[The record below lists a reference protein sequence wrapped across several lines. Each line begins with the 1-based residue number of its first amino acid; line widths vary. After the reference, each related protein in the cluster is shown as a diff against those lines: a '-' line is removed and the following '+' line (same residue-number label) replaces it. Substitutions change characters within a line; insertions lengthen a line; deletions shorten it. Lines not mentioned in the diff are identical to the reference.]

1 MTTQEIADKLAAHC
15 KKGEWEAAQKEL
27 YASGAISVEPEATPA
42 FAKETKGL
50 DAIIAKGHTFNSMV
64 EKVHSI
70 SVSNPLIAG
79 DVIALV
85 LSMDLTMK
93 GRGQIQMSEVCV
105 YKVKD
110 GKIISEQFFY

>member
-15 KKGEWEAAQKEL
+15 KKGAWEAAQKEL
-27 YASGAISVEPEATPA
+27 YSGDAVSIEPEASPA

-50 DAIIAKGHTFNSMV
+50 DAIIKKGHTFNSMV

-70 SVSNPLIAG
+70 NVSTPHIAA
-79 DVIALV
+79 DAFALA

-93 GRGQIQMSEVCV
+93 GRGQISMSELCV
-105 YKVKD
+105 YRVKD
-110 GKIISEQFFY
+110 GKIVSEQFFY